1 MDRHVDPRAKAREGL
16 VDRVVDDLV
25 DEMVQPAAR
34 HRPDV
39 HRRPAPHRLQTLQDL
54 DGIGLVVAVS
64 PPPGPARPAPTAP
77 APPHP
82 LPPPPATPPRA
93 RRPMLSTAP
102 TH

>member
-64 PPPGPARPAPTAP
+64 PPPS
-77 APPHP
+77 
-82 LPPPPATPPRA
+82 PPPPLLCAPRPLPSRLVSHATAPPQSLLRA
-93 RRPMLSTAP
+93 RYP
-102 TH
+102 